1 MRRQGV
7 NTEFLVVW
15 GVVLAVS
22 AGFWITV
29 GIVAWHF
36 LSKVW

>member
-1 MRRQGV
+1 MRRQDV

-15 GVVLAVS
+15 GAVFILG
-22 AGFWITV
+22 AGFWIVV